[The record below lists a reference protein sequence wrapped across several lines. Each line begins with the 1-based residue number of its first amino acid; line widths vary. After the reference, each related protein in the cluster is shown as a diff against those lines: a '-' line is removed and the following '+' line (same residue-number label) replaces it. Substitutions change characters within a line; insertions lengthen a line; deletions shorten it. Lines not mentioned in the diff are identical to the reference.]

1 MPPSVA
7 VMSDNDNIRPFRIDI
22 PQSDIDDL
30 RDRLGRIRWTTE
42 LPDVGWDYGVPTAY
56 LKTLADYW
64 RTSYDWRVHES
75 RRNELPQFVTDID
88 GQQLHFFHVRSPEPT
103 ALPLVLI
110 QGWPFEDYI
119 DLIGPLTDP
128 RAHGG
133 DPADAFHLVIPSLPG
148 FGFSGPT
155 QRAGQGSTDRFAE
168 VIAQL
173 MARLGYDRYGTQGG
187 DAGSFVAPQLG
198 RIDTEHVVGVHLND
212 PLTIPPWDDDG
223 SSYDEVDQERLAK
236 LQQWNDDGTGAY
248 AGIHG
253 RPQTLAPALNDS
265 PVGLLSWIIDVV
277 HTYMDPAKDWPDE
290 AIDRDLLLT
299 NVSILWFT
307 STIGSSMLLYKESD
321 VWGVDLPSSGV
332 PTGVAVFPSGTVIR
346 GLAEKQN
353 NILHWS
359 EFDRGG
365 HFAAMEAADLLIGDI
380 RTFFGTLR

>member
-1 MPPSVA
+1 MT
-7 VMSDNDNIRPFRIDI
+7 DHHNIRPFHIDI

-30 RDRLGRIRWTTE
+30 QARLGRTRWTAE
-42 LPDVGWDYGVPTAY
+42 LPDVGWNYGVPTSY

-64 RTSYDWRVHES
+64 RTSYDWRKHVA

-88 GQQLHFFHVRSPEPT
+88 GQQVHFTHVRSPEPT

-110 QGWPFEDYI
+110 HGWPFEDFI

-128 RAHGG
+128 GAHGG

-155 QRAGQGSTDRFAE
+155 ARAGQGSTERFAAL
-168 VIAQL
+168 IAQL

-187 DAGSFVAPQLG
+187 DAGSFVGPELG
-198 RIDTEHVVGVHLND
+198 RIDTEHVIGVHLND
-212 PLTIPPWDDDG
+212 PLTIPTWDDDG
-223 SSYDEVDQERLAK
+223 SGYSEVDQERLAK
-236 LQQWNDDGTGAY
+236 LQDWGSDGTGAY
-248 AGIHG
+248 AGIHA

-265 PVGLLSWIIDVV
+265 PVGLLSWVIDVV
-277 HTYMDPAKDWPDE
+277 HTYMDPAKEWPDE
-290 AIDRDLLLT
+290 AMDRDLLLT

-307 STIGSSMLLYKESD
+307 STIGSSMLLYKESEI
-321 VWGVDLPSSGV
+321 WGVDLPSSGV

-346 GLAEKQN
+346 GLAEKQH
-353 NILHWS
+353 NIVHWS
-359 EFDRGG
+359 EYDRGG
-365 HFAAMEAADLLIGDI
+365 HFAAMEAPDLLIGDI